1 MENKENQL
9 TIIDENGN
17 EILCEVLFTFNSEEF
32 NKNYV
37 VFYPVGSEE
46 EDGTISVMAA
56 SYVEL
61 EDGTCGEL
69 SEVTDEK
76 DENKKVILKYNKM
89 TVKQKKQVIE
99 RIKRNN
105 AKYAKIYVWT
115 KDGHK
120 YYTTSS
126 ERKTLQQLGIT
137 SNILLKNKKLVKA
150 LLYAINKNE
159 IVYKVY
165 NNLYCVAEIPLQY
178 GSYLYRKE
186 VKIWNT

>member
-76 DENKKVILKYNKM
+76 EWELIEEMLESFANDDCDCEDCDCEECDEEEDHCCCCHHEK
-89 TVKQKKQVIE
+89 
-99 RIKRNN
+99 
-105 AKYAKIYVWT
+105 
-115 KDGHK
+115 
-120 YYTTSS
+120 
-126 ERKTLQQLGIT
+126 
-137 SNILLKNKKLVKA
+137 
-150 LLYAINKNE
+150 
-159 IVYKVY
+159 
-165 NNLYCVAEIPLQY
+165 
-178 GSYLYRKE
+178 
-186 VKIWNT
+186 